1 MDGIGGNGGNMT
13 VGAVAGPE
21 AGHVGKLG
29 AAGAAPAAGAA
40 GAETVDWRV
49 AVGTDRAGTEP
60 SALAF
65 ASASPMDCC
74 DASSLALK

>member
-1 MDGIGGNGGNMT
+1 GGNET
-13 VGAVAGPE
+13 LGAVAGPE

-40 GAETVDWRV
+40 GAAGADPADGTVE
-49 AVGTDRAGTEP
+49 VGTDKAGAEP
-60 SALAF
+60 SSALVF
-65 ASASPMDCC
+65 ASAFPMDCC

>member
-1 MDGIGGNGGNMT
+1 MGGNGGNKT

-29 AAGAAPAAGAA
+29 AAGAAGAA
-40 GAETVDWRV
+40 GADTVDWRV
-49 AVGTDRAGTEP
+49 AVGTDKMGTEP
-60 SALAF
+60 SSAF
-65 ASASPMDCC
+65 ASAFPMDCC